1 MAELIAL
8 LIQELKLPPAI
19 EPDTPLMS
27 SGLIDS
33 FHLTDLLAVLES
45 HYRVRIDVGDIGADN
60 FDTARQIHE
69 FINASR

>member
-8 LIQELKLPPAI
+8 LIRELKLLREI

-33 FHLTDLLAVLES
+33 FHVTVLLAALES
-45 HYRVRIDVGDIGADN
+45 HYRVRIDVQEIGADN
-60 FDTARQIHE
+60 FDTAQQIHE
-69 FINASR
+69 FINAAR